1 MSPSLTPE
9 APPNKRAKRSPPT
22 PNTIAERLT
31 TGTYTSL
38 NPILAD
44 IGAVCRSLLAAAANN
59 NPPDSALTSESE
71 AQQDVIPLVAQIVHF
86 EEFARAVITRERS
99 RRADLFDF
107 ADEFTGEEGAR
118 VSATGGKVA
127 LTVMGHHGP
136 LFSSLQNPIAV
147 PAPHRTEA
155 LSRSS
160 SISESPSSTAPTS
173 TATSPKNGPLK
184 VYRVIAPLNE
194 SVLPP
199 LISTVKA
206 ASSDAKSSLK
216 RGIEAEKVLTLA
228 EAFPP
233 SRSHTLPP
241 PKPYPANKPPA
252 IGLKWGGI
260 IAPGGISA
268 PNSSFTRPDPTGEW
282 LSYRNHP
289 PRDSKYRPRRGEPIR
304 LGMGLPADF
313 VVAYSSF
320 APTRDD
326 AGAKVPTQMRNRVW
340 WERRGG
346 ELFGRMFKHDPGVGH
361 MFSEYEKR
369 GAILAEVV
377 VDDTDAMQIDAD
389 DGEDEE
395 EVFRK
400 AVESWEP
407 DSDVPI
413 DFRLLDGSG
422 GEEAPQETG
431 ETLKEISGLLQ
442 SLRSH
447 QYVRLSALPP
457 VSAPRITTDDS
468 AVATTPV
475 PVGPTPLEP
484 TPEEIALYNTIKTRL
499 ATLIASLP
507 PHLTSTID
515 GTIDA
520 PLNVSTKI
528 PIFEG
533 GAPIYKGTLPDDPKP
548 GQPSSLGHG
557 HGHGQAVQGAA
568 MAALNAA
575 VGMSPMSP
583 VPPPPGFSAPTAMMS
598 STSSGGQ
605 HHHQRMNVP
614 VPAPPTPGRLPGVPH
629 VQTYH
634 GHHMPSTPQSYAAP
648 QQFHAHQMPTPSVT
662 TPHHYPSPYAP
673 APFPA
678 TPPPPRVVGREETR
692 AVAQQFHAHSMP
704 PATATTPT
712 YGVYANYPPSP
723 RRLNVPPPQGL
734 AAIGVGVV
742 QYSGRHMQG
751 QDELRM
757 GVQHTQSSMENGTV
771 PGGRY
776 AGRSRR

>member
-9 APPNKRAKRSPPT
+9 APPNKRAKLSPPT

-31 TGTYTSL
+31 AGTYTSL

-44 IGAVCRSLLAAAANN
+44 VSAVCRSLLATANN
-59 NPPDSALTSESE
+59 HPDSAPMNESE
-71 AQQDVIPLVAQIVHF
+71 AQPDVIPLVAQIVHF

-160 SISESPSSTAPTS
+160 STSGSPSSTAPTS

-206 ASSDAKSSLK
+206 ASSDAKSPLK
-216 RGIEAEKVLTLA
+216 RGNEAEKVLTLA

-252 IGLKWGGI
+252 IGLTWGGI

-268 PNSSFTRPDPTGEW
+268 SNSSFTRPDPTGEW

-320 APTRDD
+320 APTHDD

-346 ELFGRMFKHDPGVGH
+346 EMFNAMFKQDPGIGH
-361 MFSEYEKR
+361 MFPEYEKHT
-369 GAILAEVV
+369 AVLAEVTA
-377 VDDTDAMQIDAD
+377 DDTDAMQVDAD
-389 DGEDEE
+389 DNEE

-407 DSDVPI
+407 DNDVPI
-413 DFRLLDGSG
+413 DFRLLDGSAEAG
-422 GEEAPQETG
+422 GQETG
-431 ETLKEISGLLQ
+431 ETLREISGLLQ

-447 QYVRLSALPP
+447 QYIRLSTLPP
-457 VSAPRITTDDS
+457 VLAPRITTGDS
-468 AVATTPV
+468 AEATTTPV
-475 PVGPTPLEP
+475 PTGPTPLEP
-484 TPEEIALYNTIKTRL
+484 TTEEIALYNTIKTRL

-533 GAPIYKGTLPDDPKP
+533 GAPVYKGTLPDDPKP
-548 GQPSSLGHG
+548 GQPSSHGHG

-583 VPPPPGFSAPTAMMS
+583 VPPPSSSSGFSAPTAMMG
-598 STSSGGQ
+598 STSSNGQ
-605 HHHQRMNVP
+605 HQHQRMNVP

-712 YGVYANYPPSP
+712 YGVYANYPQSP

-734 AAIGVGVV
+734 AAIGVGAV
-742 QYSGRHMQG
+742 QYNGRHMQA

>member
-1 MSPSLTPE
+1 M
-9 APPNKRAKRSPPT
+9 
-22 PNTIAERLT
+22 
-31 TGTYTSL
+31 
-38 NPILAD
+38 NPVLAD
-44 IGAVCRSLLAAAANN
+44 VGAVCRSLLAAAATH
-59 NPPDSALTSESE
+59 PPDGALTNGDGT
-71 AQQDVIPLVAQIVHF
+71 QQDAIPPVAQIVHF
-86 EEFARAVITRERS
+86 EEFARAVITQERS

-107 ADEFTGEEGAR
+107 ADEFTGEDGAR
-118 VSATGGKVA
+118 APATGGKVA

-147 PAPHRTEA
+147 PAPHRAEA

-160 SISESPSSTAPTS
+160 STSGSPSSTAPTS
-173 TATSPKNGPLK
+173 TSTSPKNGPLK

-216 RGIEAEKVLTLA
+216 RGNETEKVLTLA

-233 SRSHTLPP
+233 SRSHTLAP

-260 IAPGGISA
+260 IAPGGVSTSN
-268 PNSSFTRPDPTGEW
+268 PSFARLDPTGDW

-361 MFSEYEKR
+361 LFAEYQKR
-369 GAILAEVV
+369 ATILGEITA
-377 VDDTDAMQIDAD
+377 DDADAMQVDVD
-389 DGEDEE
+389 DDEDEE

-407 DSDVPI
+407 DSDVPV
-413 DFRLLDGSG
+413 DFRLLDGGAESR
-422 GEEAPQETG
+422 QETG

-447 QYVRLSALPP
+447 QYVRLSTLPP
-457 VSAPRITTDDS
+457 VSAPRVTTGDP
-468 AVATTPV
+468 AAATTPV
-475 PVGPTPLEP
+475 PAGATPLEP
-484 TPEEIALYNTIKTRL
+484 TEEEVALYNTIKTRL

-515 GTIDA
+515 GTLDA

-533 GAPIYKGTLPDDPKP
+533 GAPVYKGTLPDDPKP
-548 GQPSSLGHG
+548 GQG
-557 HGHGQAVQGAA
+557 GHGQAVQGAA

-583 VPPPPGFSAPTAMMS
+583 VPPQGFAAPIAMM
-598 STSSGGQ
+598 GQ
-605 HHHQRMNVP
+605 SQRMNVP
-614 VPAPPTPGRLPGVPH
+614 VPAPPTPGRIPGVPH

-634 GHHMPSTPQSYAAP
+634 AHHMPSTPQAYAGP
-648 QQFHAHQMPTPSVT
+648 QQFHGHQMPTPSVT

-673 APFPA
+673 TPFPA

-704 PATATTPT
+704 PATTPAPPASF
-712 YGVYANYPPSP
+712 GVYTNYSQSQSP
-723 RRLNVPPPQGL
+723 APQPQPQRRLNVPPPQGL
-734 AAIGVGVV
+734 AAVGVGVSVV
-742 QYSGRHMQG
+742 QYGSRMQSQG
-751 QDELRM
+751 QEELRM

>member
-1 MSPSLTPE
+1 M
-9 APPNKRAKRSPPT
+9 
-22 PNTIAERLT
+22 
-31 TGTYTSL
+31 
-38 NPILAD
+38 LAD
-44 IGAVCRSLLAAAANN
+44 VSAVCRSLLTAATNL
-59 NPPDSALTSESE
+59 PDSALTDGDE
-71 AQQDVIPLVAQIVHF
+71 AQQDAIPLVAQIVHF
-86 EEFARAVITRERS
+86 EEFARGVITRERS

-107 ADEFTGEEGAR
+107 ADEFAGEDGAR
-118 VSATGGKVA
+118 ISATGRKVA

-147 PAPHRTEA
+147 PTPHRAEA

-160 SISESPSSTAPTS
+160 STSGTPSSTAPTS
-173 TATSPKNGPLK
+173 TSTSPKNGPLK

-206 ASSDAKSSLK
+206 ASSDAKPSLK
-216 RGIEAEKVLTLA
+216 RGNEAEKVLTLA

-233 SRSHTLPP
+233 TRSHTLAP
-241 PKPYPANKPPA
+241 PKPYPSNKPPT

-260 IAPGGISA
+260 IAPGGVS
-268 PNSSFTRPDPTGEW
+268 NSNPSFTRPDPTGEW

-304 LGMGLPADF
+304 LGIGLPADF

-346 ELFGRMFKHDPGVGH
+346 ELFGRMFKQDPGIGH

-369 GAILAEVV
+369 TGIIAEVP
-377 VDDTDAMQIDAD
+377 VDDTDAMQVDAD
-389 DGEDEE
+389 DDEE

-413 DFRLLDGSG
+413 DFRLLDGSAESG
-422 GEEAPQETG
+422 QETG
-431 ETLKEISGLLQ
+431 ETLEEISGLLQ

-447 QYVRLSALPP
+447 QYVRLSTLPP
-457 VSAPRITTDDS
+457 ASAPRITTGDP
-468 AVATTPV
+468 AAATTPV

-533 GAPIYKGTLPDDPKP
+533 GAPVYKGTLPDDPKP
-548 GQPSSLGHG
+548 GQPSGHG

-583 VPPPPGFSAPTAMMS
+583 VPTQGFSAPTAMMGPGGPS
-598 STSSGGQ
+598 SQ
-605 HHHQRMNVP
+605 HQHQHQRMNVP
-614 VPAPPTPGRLPGVPH
+614 VPAPPTPGRMPGVPH

-634 GHHMPSTPQSYAAP
+634 GHHMPSTPQSYSAP
-648 QQFHAHQMPTPSVT
+648 QQFHGHQMPTPSVT

-704 PATATTPT
+704 ASTTPT
-712 YGVYANYPPSP
+712 YGMYSNYPQSP

-734 AAIGVGVV
+734 AAIGVGVNVV
-742 QYSGRHMQG
+742 QYGSRHMQG
-751 QDELRM
+751 QEELRM
-757 GVQHTQSSMENGTV
+757 GVQHTQSSMENGIV